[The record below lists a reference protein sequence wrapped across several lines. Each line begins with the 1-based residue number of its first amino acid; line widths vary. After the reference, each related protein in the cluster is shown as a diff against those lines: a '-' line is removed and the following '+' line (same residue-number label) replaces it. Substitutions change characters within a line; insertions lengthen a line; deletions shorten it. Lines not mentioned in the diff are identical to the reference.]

1 MGESRSGFQG
11 LNKYLYLCMKIRWRI
26 RFLFWWYL
34 NFRYN
39 IKNEELFEIKKTGN
53 GIKKLL
59 FFLPLGKSD
68 AQLASYFTKIPV
80 KENNIIR
87 NYFIHE
93 KSLAYYSNEIL
104 EDSIIYNDDDL
115 NWLGILKTTSII
127 NQINKKNYDALVDLN
142 SGEER
147 LISLICLKLIVP
159 IKIGFQ
165 SSLADNLY
173 TLIVQAT
180 EKSFIEKHYKMIEN
194 LLSLNQE

>member
-1 MGESRSGFQG
+1 
-11 LNKYLYLCMKIRWRI
+11 MKIRWRI

-34 NFRYN
+34 NFRYD

-53 GIKKLL
+53 GIKKIL
-59 FFLPLGKSD
+59 FFLPLEKSD
-68 AQLASYFTKIPV
+68 AQLATYFTKIPL

-87 NYFIHE
+87 NYFVHE
-93 KSLAYYSNEIL
+93 KAFGSYSNEIL

-142 SGEER
+142 PGNER
-147 LISLICLKLIVP
+147 LISLICLKLSIP

-165 SSLADNLY
+165 SPLADNLY
-173 TLIVQAT
+173 TLILQAT
-180 EKSFIEKHYKMIEN
+180 ENSFLEKHYKILEN